1 MEVME
6 VVEVEVVEVMEAVEV
21 VEVVEVLEVVV
32 LEVLGVSKDESPLE
46 VEASIWCIR
55 PLLAGGVPQLE
66 LHPRPAL
73 HAHLRGDG
81 DHGDGDEGGNYD
93 DDH

>member
-6 VVEVEVVEVMEAVEV
+6 VVEVVEVVEVMEAVEV
-21 VEVVEVLEVVV
+21 VEVMEVGVLEG
-32 LEVLGVSKDESPLE
+32 LGVSKDESPLE

-73 HAHLRGDG
+73 HAHLRGEG
-81 DHGDGDEGGNYD
+81 GHGDGDEGGNYD